1 MNSPSVDIGTML
13 VNDLGLILGL
23 NLFISK
29 TPTSPDKCVTVI
41 DSGGYNPSLPLSK
54 IEVIDNP
61 AVQILVRGNKQNYL
75 EAYALLEEI
84 KRYLHGKS
92 QHTVGLTRYIIILAE
107 SDILSLGYDD
117 NNRPLLSCN
126 FLINRTE

>member
-1 MNSPSVDIGTML
+1 MNSPSADIGTML
-13 VNDLGLILGL
+13 VNDLGLTIGL

-29 TPTSPDKCVTVI
+29 TPTSPDKCITVI
-41 DSGGYNPSLPLSK
+41 DTPGYSPSLTLKRS
-54 IEVIDNP
+54 ETFDSP
-61 AVQILVRGNKQNYL
+61 AIQILSRGNKQNYL
-75 EAYALLEEI
+75 EAYASLEEI

-92 QHTVGLTRYIIILAE
+92 QHTIGLTRYIIILAE

-126 FLINRTE
+126 FLMNRTE